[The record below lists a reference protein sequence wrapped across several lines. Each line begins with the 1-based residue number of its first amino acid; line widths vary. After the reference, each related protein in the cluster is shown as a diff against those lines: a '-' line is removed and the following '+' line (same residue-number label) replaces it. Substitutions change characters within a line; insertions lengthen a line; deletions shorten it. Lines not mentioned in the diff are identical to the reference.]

1 MSIGT
6 ILQAPN
12 MHRVAVANWE
22 KETGTRAANNKLKKS
37 QGDLSTWSRS
47 LGNKKRV
54 DAAESEFNRQIEGLS
69 HELRQ
74 MGKQSTGA
82 TLAAAEQQGALMA
95 LAAFSG
101 VGGSSVEA
109 MENLVSLQDA
119 TTQEE
124 LQQAMDNM
132 NYFGKENAATIMGN
146 AYDAQDFSQ
155 TLVDLDFTKSIRP
168 VAMKRRLGK
177 LIGVAVATYFGGPQ
191 AGEAVSD
198 IAVGEWKAT
207 NADFAGAM
215 TSYGSAI
222 QNGMSAWKDTSERGG
237 AWGKDV
243 MEGLRNKN
251 KVEGKQAN
259 VKVASAS
266 EGGRRSWFKRGNS

>member
-1 MSIGT
+1 MSLGT

-12 MHRVAVANWE
+12 IHRVAVANWE
-22 KETGTRAANNKLKKS
+22 KETKTRAANNDLKRA
-37 QGDLSTWSRS
+37 QGNLSTWSRS

-54 DAAESEFNRQIEGLS
+54 QAAEEEYNRQMEGLS

-74 MGKQSTGA
+74 MGKQSA
-82 TLAAAEQQGALMA
+82 TAYLSASEQQGALMA

-132 NYFGKENAATIMGN
+132 NYFGKENAATVMGN
-146 AYDAQDFSQ
+146 AYESQDFSQ
-155 TLVDLDFTKSIRP
+155 TQLDLDFTKSLRP

-177 LIGVAVATYFGGPQ
+177 LIGVAVASYFGGPQ
-191 AGEAVSD
+191 AGEMVADV
-198 IAVGEWKAT
+198 AVGEWKAH
-207 NADFAGAM
+207 NGDFQGAM
-215 TSYGSAI
+215 GAYGSAI
-222 QNGMSAWKDTSERGG
+222 QNGMQAWKDTSERGG

-243 MEGLRNKN
+243 MEGLRKANVTNKTT
-251 KVEGKQAN
+251 N
-259 VKVASAS
+259 VKVSSAS
-266 EGGRRSWFKRGNS
+266 EGKKKSWFKRS

>member
-12 MHRVAVANWE
+12 MHRIAVANWE
-22 KETGTRAANNKLKKS
+22 KETKTRAANNFLKKA
-37 QGDLSTWSRS
+37 QGDLTTWSRS

-54 DAAESEFNRQIEGLS
+54 QAAEEEYNRQMEGLS

-74 MGKQSTGA
+74 MGKQGTANS
-82 TLAAAEQQGALMA
+82 LNAAEQQGALMA

-101 VGGSSVEA
+101 VGGASVEA

-132 NYFGKENAATIMGN
+132 NYFGKENAATVMGN
-146 AYDAQDFSQ
+146 AYDSADMTQ
-155 TLVDLDFTKSIRP
+155 TVLDLDFTKSIRP

-177 LIGVAVATYFGGPQ
+177 LIGVAVASYFGGPQ
-191 AGEAVSD
+191 AGEAVAD

-207 NADFAGAM
+207 NADFGGAM
-215 TSYGSAI
+215 NSYGSAI
-222 QNGMSAWKDTSERGG
+222 QNGMQAWKDTSERGG

-243 MEGLRNKN
+243 MEGMRKSANTTNKTN
-251 KVEGKQAN
+251 N
-259 VKVASAS
+259 VKVSSAS
-266 EGGRRSWFKRGNS
+266 EGKKKSWFKRN

>member
-12 MHRVAVANWE
+12 MHRIAVANWE
-22 KETGTRAANNKLKKS
+22 KETKTRAANNFLKKA
-37 QGDLSTWSRS
+37 QGDLTTWSRS

-54 DAAESEFNRQIEGLS
+54 QAAEEEYNRQMEGLS

-74 MGKQSTGA
+74 MGKQGTANS
-82 TLAAAEQQGALMA
+82 LNAAEQQGALMA

-101 VGGSSVEA
+101 VGGASVEA

-132 NYFGKENAATIMGN
+132 NYFGKENAATVMGN
-146 AYDAQDFSQ
+146 AYDSADLTQ
-155 TLVDLDFTKSIRP
+155 TVLDLDFTKSIRP

-177 LIGVAVATYFGGPQ
+177 LIGVAVASYFGGPQ
-191 AGEAVSD
+191 AGEAVAD

-207 NADFAGAM
+207 NADFGGAM
-215 TSYGSAI
+215 SSYGSAI
-222 QNGMSAWKDTSERGG
+222 QNGMQAWKDTSERGG

-243 MEGLRNKN
+243 MEGMRKSANTTNKT
-251 KVEGKQAN
+251 QN
-259 VKVASAS
+259 VKVSSAS
-266 EGGRRSWFKRGNS
+266 EGKKKSWFKRN

>member
-12 MHRVAVANWE
+12 MHRIAVANWE
-22 KETGTRAANNKLKKS
+22 KDTKTRAANNFLKKA
-37 QGDLSTWSRS
+37 QGDLTTWSRS

-54 DAAESEFNRQIEGLS
+54 QAAEEEYNRQMEGLS

-74 MGKQSTGA
+74 MGKQGTANS
-82 TLAAAEQQGALMA
+82 LNAAEQQGALMA

-101 VGGSSVEA
+101 VGGASVEA

-132 NYFGKENAATIMGN
+132 NYFGKENAATVMGN
-146 AYDAQDFSQ
+146 AYDSADLTQ
-155 TLVDLDFTKSIRP
+155 TVLDLDFTKSVRP

-177 LIGVAVATYFGGPQ
+177 LIGVAVASYFGGPQ
-191 AGEAVSD
+191 AGEAVAD
-198 IAVGEWKAT
+198 IAVGEWKA
-207 NADFAGAM
+207 
-215 TSYGSAI
+215 
-222 QNGMSAWKDTSERGG
+222 
-237 AWGKDV
+237 
-243 MEGLRNKN
+243 
-251 KVEGKQAN
+251 
-259 VKVASAS
+259 
-266 EGGRRSWFKRGNS
+266 